1 MPSRPKTM
9 TTATFKRLHGWLGRG
24 MPSAITRGG
33 RGLRG
38 ALPRARLPTTLIIAI
53 APGTGPAFRI
63 HTRFTVEGLKVIS
76 REAFTKRES
85 RRRP

>member
-1 MPSRPKTM
+1 MPSFPAENDDDGNVQ
-9 TTATFKRLHGWLGRG
+9 TASRLARARDAFRHHEV
-24 MPSAITRGG
+24 RGG
-33 RGLRG
+33 
-38 ALPRARLPTTLIIAI
+38 LPRARLPTTLIIAI
-53 APGTGPAFRI
+53 APGTAFRI

>member
-1 MPSRPKTM
+1 MPS
-9 TTATFKRLHGWLGRG
+9 
-24 MPSAITRGG
+24 ITRGG

-38 ALPRARLPTTLIIAI
+38 GLPRARLPTTLIIAI